1 MNQNEVVSIIT
12 PSFNTGKYI
21 LDTIKSVQNQTY
33 ENWEMLI
40 VDDCSTDNTK
50 QVLDEI
56 NDDRI
61 KIFYNKEN
69 KGAAYCRNKAL
80 RLASGQWI
88 AFLDSDDL
96 WYPNKL
102 ESQLKFMKTH
112 DYHFSYTKYCEINQD
127 GNDLGRV
134 ISGPRKITKFGMY
147 NYCWLGCLTVMYDA
161 SMVGLVQIENIKKN
175 NDYAMWLKICKKAEC
190 YLLNECLAQYRKGR
204 IGSVSTQSVFT
215 MIWWHYKLYHEAE
228 KMGVF
233 RSIINTGR
241 NLIFGFYKK
250 LRYVQSK

>member
-1 MNQNEVVSIIT
+1 MVSIIT

-40 VDDCSTDNTK
+40 VDDCSTDNTG
-50 QVLDEI
+50 QVLDGI
-56 NDDRI
+56 SDDRI

-134 ISGPRKITKFGMY
+134 ISGPKKITKFGMY
-147 NYCWLGCLTVMYDA
+147 NYCWPGCLTVMYDA
-161 SMVGLVQIENIKKN
+161 SLVGIVQIENIKKN
-175 NDYAMWLKICKKAEC
+175 NDYAMWLKICKKADC
-190 YLLNECLAQYRKGR
+190 YLLNECLSQYRKGR
-204 IGSVSTQSVFT
+204 IGSVSTQGVFT
-215 MIWWHYKLYHEAE
+215 MIRWHYKLYHEAE

-233 RSIINTGR
+233 RSVINTGR
-241 NLIFGFYKK
+241 NLVFGVFKK
-250 LRYVQSK
+250 LRYVQSR